1 MEAYIK
7 AISYYL
13 PEQIID
19 NKVLAKEFPEWSVER
34 IEKKLGIKVRHI
46 AREDETASDLAV
58 KAAENLFSEYHIDR
72 STIDYCI
79 FCTESPDYILPTTA
93 CLIQD
98 RLKLSNKI
106 GVLDVNLGC
115 SGFIASLSVA
125 KGLIFAGVAK
135 NILLLTAETYSKY
148 MHPRDKGNRTI
159 FGDGATASIIS
170 TDGLAKVGEFSFG
183 TDGAGAENL
192 IVKTGGARYRAPLN
206 DLTFDDFGNPHSS
219 DYIYMN
225 GPEILNYTLD
235 RIPEVT
241 AEVLERNQLV
251 LEDIDLHVFHQANK
265 YIAGLQRRK
274 LKVAEEKY
282 YCCYEDSGNTVSST
296 IPIALA
302 HALKDGSI
310 KQGAKVLSVA
320 QGLGYTWGGVV
331 LFF

>member
-1 MEAYIK
+1 MDEYIK

-13 PEQIID
+13 PDQVID
-19 NKVLAKEFPEWSVER
+19 NKTLSEEFPEWTEEK
-34 IEKKLGIKVRHI
+34 IEKKLGIKYRHI
-46 AREDETASDLAV
+46 TREDETAADLAV
-58 KAAENLFSEYHIDR
+58 QAAERLFVEHKIDKNKV
-72 STIDYCI
+72 DYCI

-98 RLKLSNKI
+98 RLGLSTHI
-106 GVLDVNLGC
+106 GVLDINLGC
-115 SGFIASLSVA
+115 SGYIASLSVA
-125 KGLIFAGVAK
+125 KGLIFAGIAR

-159 FGDGATASIIS
+159 FGDGASASIIS
-170 TDGLAKVGEFSFG
+170 TEGMARIGEFSFG
-183 TDGAGAENL
+183 TDGKGAINL
-192 IVKTGGARYRAPLN
+192 IVKTGGARQRRPLN

-225 GPEILNYTLD
+225 GPAILNYTLE

-241 AEVLERNQLV
+241 ADILHKNGLL

-274 LKVAEEKY
+274 LKVPEEKY
-282 YCCYEDSGNTVSST
+282 YCCYEDGGNTVSST
-296 IPIALA
+296 IPIALF

-310 KQGAKVLSVA
+310 HQGTKVLSVA
-320 QGLGYTWGGVV
+320 QGLGYTWGGVI